1 MNAFAILLPV
11 IFPIIAGACLLPV
24 KFSDRKARQRV
35 VLPIIV
41 LNAIFALY
49 AIFFADSGAITIS
62 ASATDC
68 LWHCMWMAYPR
79 FSVRWYLCF
88 GFPQRFMPL
97 NT

>member
-41 LNAIFALY
+41 LNVLFYYFSGY
-49 AIFFADSGAITIS
+49 AMGVF
-62 ASATDC
+62 
-68 LWHCMWMAYPR
+68 
-79 FSVRWYLCF
+79 
-88 GFPQRFMPL
+88 L
-97 NT
+97 NF

>member
-49 AIFFADSGAITIS
+49 DFRYDGIS
-62 ASATDC
+62 ALDSHNDLC
-68 LWHCMWMAYPR
+68 L
-79 FSVRWYLCF
+79 
-88 GFPQRFMPL
+88 
-97 NT
+97 

>member
-1 MNAFAILLPV
+1 MSAFAILLPV

-49 AIFFADSGAITIS
+49 ASSLRTAARLRFS

-68 LWHCMWMAYPR
+68 LWHCMWTAYPR

-88 GFPQRFMPL
+88 GFPQRFMTL

>member
-41 LNAIFALY
+41 LNAIFA
-49 AIFFADSGAITIS
+49 
-62 ASATDC
+62 SATDC

>member
-24 KFSDRKARQRV
+24 KFSDRKARQKV

-49 AIFFADSGAITIS
+49 AIFFAARLRFS

-68 LWHCMWMAYPR
+68 LWHCMWTAYPR
-79 FSVRWYLCF
+79 FSVRWYLCS

-97 NT
+97 NI

>member
-49 AIFFADSGAITIS
+49 AIFFADSGAITIFR
-62 ASATDC
+62 SATGC
-68 LWHCMWMAYPR
+68 LGTACGWLYPR

>member
-49 AIFFADSGAITIS
+49 AIFFADSGAITIF
-62 ASATDC
+62 
-68 LWHCMWMAYPR
+68 R
-79 FSVRWYLCF
+79 FSNRLSLACGWLIQDFRYDGISALDSHNDLC
-88 GFPQRFMPL
+88 L
-97 NT
+97 

>member
-49 AIFFADSGAITIS
+49 AIFFADSGAIT
-62 ASATDC
+62 
-68 LWHCMWMAYPR
+68 MWTAYPR

>member
-49 AIFFADSGAITIS
+49 AIFCGQRRDYDFPLQQQIVSGTACGRLIQDFRYDGIS
-62 ASATDC
+62 ALDSHNDLC
-68 LWHCMWMAYPR
+68 L
-79 FSVRWYLCF
+79 
-88 GFPQRFMPL
+88 
-97 NT
+97 

>member
-49 AIFFADSGAITIS
+49 AIFFADSGAITIFRFS
-62 ASATDC
+62 NRLSLA
-68 LWHCMWMAYPR
+68 LHVMAYPR

>member
-41 LNAIFALY
+41 QIGRA
-49 AIFFADSGAITIS
+49 
-62 ASATDC
+62 
-68 LWHCMWMAYPR
+68 H
-79 FSVRWYLCF
+79 V
-88 GFPQRFMPL
+88 
-97 NT
+97 